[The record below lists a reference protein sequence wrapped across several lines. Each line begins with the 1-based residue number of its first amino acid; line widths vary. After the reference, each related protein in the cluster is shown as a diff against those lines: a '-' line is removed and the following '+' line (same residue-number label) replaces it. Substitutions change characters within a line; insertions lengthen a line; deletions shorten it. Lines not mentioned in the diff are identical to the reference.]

1 MPYKAFF
8 VEDEIVTREGI
19 RDNVDWRG
27 HGFEF
32 CGEAPDG
39 EIALPLI
46 HALQPE
52 LLITDIKMPFMDGL
66 ELCKIVRERM
76 PWVKIVILSGHDEF
90 EYAQKAINLGVTEY
104 LLKPVTIQDLHQVLQ
119 RIAAQIGREH
129 REQEHLEKLKSQV
142 AENRA
147 ALRERLLLSLAMG
160 AVSSAEAI
168 EKGQL
173 LGLDLVAGCYLAVV
187 ARIDLHQT
195 AAAFDYH
202 EYHRVQQALA
212 APLEQELDVL
222 LIKKDVEELVLIV
235 KGGTPESLRERK
247 EVLAR
252 TMQHQAETNGGS
264 VTIGCGSAKHRLT
277 DIYQSFVE
285 ALIEAQGSGSRDT
298 APSSSTVGKAE
309 LLKINKPAVES
320 YLRCGVKEDFPDLFD
335 TFIRPLCE
343 PALKS
348 YLVKN
353 YLVMDIALAAAKFV
367 ADLGGNVDHVVP
379 ALDNMEATLAEI
391 TSVAEIRDRL
401 QDILLGALAY
411 RDSLTNQQ
419 HGAMLHQVHTYID
432 RHYMDA
438 ALSLNEVAGQVNLSP
453 SHFSAVFSQET
464 GQTFKE
470 YLTEVRIRRAKELLR
485 STTLKSFE
493 ISYQIGYS
501 DPHYFSY
508 VFRKQTGLSPKEYR
522 QQAQTA

>member
-1 MPYKAFF
+1 VPYKAFF

-27 HGFEF
+27 NGFEF
-32 CGEAPDG
+32 CGEASDG

-46 HALQPE
+46 HSTQPD

-66 ELCKIVRERM
+66 ELCKIMRERM

-104 LLKPVTIQDLHQVLQ
+104 LLKPVTVQGLHQVLQ
-119 RIAAQIGREH
+119 RIAALLDREH
-129 REQEHLEKLKSQV
+129 REQEHLERLKSQV
-142 AENRA
+142 EENRA

-173 LGLDLVAGCYLAVV
+173 LGLDLVAGCYLVAVV
-187 ARIDLHQT
+187 RIDLRHSIDS
-195 AAAFDYH
+195 FDYH
-202 EYHRVQQALA
+202 EYHRVQEALA
-212 APLEQELDVL
+212 VPLEQQLDVL

-235 KGGTPESLRERK
+235 KGSTPEYLRERK
-247 EVLAR
+247 DLLAQMIQR
-252 TMQHQAETNGGS
+252 QAA
-264 VTIGCGSAKHRLT
+264 TIGCGAVIGCGAAKHRLT

-285 ALIEAQGSGSRDT
+285 ALIEAQGMGSRDT
-298 APSSSTVGKAE
+298 APLGSNVGKAE

-320 YLRCGVKEDFPDLFD
+320 YLRCGVKEDFPDFFD

-367 ADLGGNVDHVVP
+367 ADLGGNVDRVVP
-379 ALDNMEATLAEI
+379 ALDNMEATLTEI
-391 TSVAEIRDRL
+391 TTVEHFRNQL
-401 QDILLGALAY
+401 QDILVGALTY
-411 RDSLTNQQ
+411 RDSLTNHQ
-419 HGAMLHQVHTYID
+419 HGLMLQQVHDYID
-432 RHYMDA
+432 QHYMDA
-438 ALSLNEVAGQVNLSP
+438 NLSLNEVASQVNLSP
-453 SHFSAVFSQET
+453 SHFSTVFSQET

-470 YLTEVRIRRAKELLR
+470 YLTEVRIRHAKELLR

-508 VFRKQTGLSPKEYR
+508 VFRKHTSLSPKEYR
-522 QQAQTA
+522 QQSQTT

>member
-1 MPYKAFF
+1 MSYKAFF

-27 HGFEF
+27 NGFEF

-46 HALQPE
+46 RSTQPD

-104 LLKPVTIQDLHQVLQ
+104 LLKPITAQDLHQVLQ
-119 RIAAQIGREH
+119 RIAAQIDREH

-142 AENRA
+142 EENRA
-147 ALRERLLLSLAMG
+147 ALRERLLLSLVMG

-168 EKGQL
+168 EKGHL
-173 LGLDLVAGCYLAVV
+173 LGLDLVAGCYLVV
-187 ARIDLHQT
+187 VVRIERRNT
-195 AAAFDYH
+195 AASFDYH
-202 EYHRVQQALA
+202 EYHRIQQALA
-212 APLEQELDVL
+212 EPLEQQLDVL
-222 LIKKDVEELVLIV
+222 LIKRDVEELVLLI
-235 KGGTPESLRERK
+235 KGGTPEYLRERK
-247 EVLAR
+247 DLL
-252 TMQHQAETNGGS
+252 MQVIRRQAAATECG
-264 VTIGCGSAKHRLT
+264 VTLGCGSVKHHLT

-285 ALIEAQGSGSRDT
+285 ALIEAQGMGNRDT
-298 APSSSTVGKAE
+298 AHLSSNVGKAE
-309 LLKINKPAVES
+309 LLKINKAAVES
-320 YLRCGVKEDFPDLFD
+320 YLRCGVKEDFPDFFD
-335 TFIRPLCE
+335 TFIRPLCD

-367 ADLGGNVDHVVP
+367 ADLGGNVDRIVP
-379 ALDNMEATLAEI
+379 ALDNMEATLSEI
-391 TSVAEIRDRL
+391 ATEEHFRDRL
-401 QDILLGALAY
+401 QDILVGALTY
-411 RDSLTNQQ
+411 RDSLASHQ
-419 HGAMLHQVHTYID
+419 HGAMLQQVHNYINQ
-432 RHYMDA
+432 HYMDA
-438 ALSLNEVAGQVNLSP
+438 DLSLNEVAGQVNLSP
-453 SHFSAVFSQET
+453 SHFSTVFSQET

-508 VFRKQTGLSPKEYR
+508 VFRKHTGMSPKEYR
-522 QQAQTA
+522 QQAQSA

>member
-19 RDNVDWRG
+19 RDNIDWQS

-39 EIALPLI
+39 EIALPLL
-46 HALQPE
+46 HATHPDV
-52 LLITDIKMPFMDGL
+52 LITDIKMPFMDGL
-66 ELCKIVRERM
+66 ELCKIVREQM

-104 LLKPVTIQDLHQVLQ
+104 LLKPVTAQDLHHVLQ
-119 RIAAQIGREH
+119 RIACQLDRER
-129 REQEHLEKLKSQV
+129 REQEHLETLKSQV
-142 AENRA
+142 EENRA
-147 ALRERLLLSLAMG
+147 ALRERLLLNLAMG

-168 EKGQL
+168 EKGYL
-173 LGLDLVAGCYLAVV
+173 LGLDLVAGCYLVV
-187 ARIDLHQT
+187 VVRIDLRH
-195 AAAFDYH
+195 AADSFDYH
-202 EYHRVQQALA
+202 RYHRAQQALA
-212 APLEQELDVL
+212 KPLEPQLDVL
-222 LIKKDVEELVLIV
+222 LIKKDVEELVFIM
-235 KGGTPESLRERK
+235 KGNSPEYLHERK
-247 EVLAR
+247 DMLVR
-252 TMQHQAETNGGS
+252 VIQAQAAAIGCS
-264 VTIGCGSAKHRLT
+264 VAIGCGAAKHRLT

-285 ALIEAQGSGSRDT
+285 ALIEAQGMSNRDT
-298 APSSSTVGKAE
+298 ALTGNNIGKAE

-320 YLRCGVKEDFPDLFD
+320 YLRCGVKEDFPDFFD

-353 YLVMDIALAAAKFV
+353 YLIMDIALAAAKFV
-367 ADLGGNVDHVVP
+367 TDLGGNVDRVVP
-379 ALDNMEATLAEI
+379 AFDNMEATLAEI
-391 TSVAEIRDRL
+391 TTTEHLRDCL
-401 QDILLGALAY
+401 QDILIGALTY
-411 RDSLTNQQ
+411 RDGLGNHQ
-419 HGAMLHQVHTYID
+419 HGLMLQQVHDYID
-432 RHYMDA
+432 QHYMDA
-438 ALSLNEVAGQVNLSP
+438 NLSLNEVASRVSLSP
-453 SHFSAVFSQET
+453 SHFSTVFSQET

-470 YLTEVRIRRAKELLR
+470 YLTEVRIQRAKELLR

-508 VFRKQTGLSPKEYR
+508 VFRKHTGLSPKEYR
-522 QQAQTA
+522 QQTQTA